1 MLFLQLNALYWILI
15 DGDILLCPQTQ
26 EEVYVLKIMLYIFQT
41 FGEVANIV
49 YDDSAPSVII
59 SYVSRQQAEKVSLI
73 NLV

>member
-1 MLFLQLNALYWILI
+1 MY
-15 DGDILLCPQTQ
+15 PQTQ
-26 EEVYVLKIMLYIFQT
+26 EEVYVLIIMLYIFQT

-73 NLV
+73 NLVKFLDYAENLDYLVDC